1 MWTRRRCFSGTSW
14 DAGVASVQVV
24 YIEEMGESD
33 MEMMTVSRLDFWPIH
48 KENIENAKKVE
59 EKVRQVLLLLI
70 LISRWKRRPPTGR

>member
-1 MWTRRRCFSGTSW
+1 MGFRVSSLWSLLRL
-14 DAGVASVQVV
+14 ASDQVV

-59 EKVRQVLLLLI
+59 EKVRHALPLA
-70 LISRWKRRPPTGR
+70 SFSS